1 MGMVRITAYGL
12 LITLIMSFGLATDAS
27 AKSKRKKRIVQITLA
42 PKKPSAKKKRVKRE
56 KPLVVQ
62 HRRNADAEI
71 EPLKKD
77 QKVSNLGIKKIWKK
91 NKKKKRRSLASK
103 AMKKRPAEEKTEDE
117 SKIQDSD
124 LNDILNN
131 MKNMS
136 DTELAS
142 EYEGSF

>member
-1 MGMVRITAYGL
+1 MRKVTAYSL

-27 AKSKRKKRIVQITLA
+27 AKSKKRKKRIVQITLA
-42 PKKPSAKKKRVKRE
+42 PKKPAAPKKRVKRD

-62 HRRNADAEI
+62 HRRNQDAEI
-71 EPLKKD
+71 EPLKND

-103 AMKKRPAEEKTEDE
+103 AMKRKKVEEKVEDE
-117 SKIQDSD
+117 SQIQDSD

-131 MKNMS
+131 MKDMS